1 MPKKNK
7 DDILLEKF
15 IENVK
20 MLINEV
26 LKQDVMFDMDKACK
40 YLGLSKSTLYK
51 LTMNGDIPHYKPTG
65 KKIYFSK
72 NELDNWVKT
81 NVPRGEE

>member
-51 LTMNGDIPHYKPTG
+51 LTMNGEIPHYKPTG

>member
-51 LTMNGDIPHYKPTG
+51 LTMNGEIPHYKPTG

-72 NELDNWVKT
+72 IEIDNWVKT